1 MRIGTSEGCLH
12 DILLSSICFV
22 LVLSMV
28 AGENLTNYRQKNG
41 SQDLTTQQKDGIMV
55 TVSKTKTY
63 NTQGVETT
71 SS

>member
-28 AGENLTNYRQKNG
+28 AGENLTNYRQKKRQSGFDNSTERWYNG
-41 SQDLTTQQKDGIMV
+41 NSKQDKNLQHSG
-55 TVSKTKTY
+55 SG
-63 NTQGVETT
+63 NHE
-71 SS
+71 